1 MRYWFTSDYHF
12 GHENII
18 DWSNRP
24 FNSLDEMHE
33 TIIKRHN
40 ERVDPEDVVF
50 FLGDFCFSNNGNG
63 KLGEGT
69 TIKAPEYLKK
79 LNGKFI
85 FIEGNHDKGNGLR
98 TCIKGIFIKLGG
110 EEIWLTHQPS
120 HSSEMFRLNLVGHV
134 HEKWKRKLMDKYVM
148 VNVCVDVWDYRPV
161 EIQDILKYVKDELA
175 ELPKGL

>member
-12 GHENII
+12 GHENSI

-24 FNSLDEMHE
+24 FDSLDEMHE

-40 ERVDPEDVVF
+40 ERVHPEDIVF
-50 FLGDFCFSNNGNG
+50 FLGDFCFSHNGNG
-63 KLGEGT
+63 KTGEGT
-69 TIKAPEYLKK
+69 TVRAPEYLEK

-85 FIEGNHDKGNGLR
+85 FIEGNHDHGNGIR

-120 HSSEMFRLNLVGHV
+120 HSSDRFRLNLVGHV
-134 HEKWKRKLMDKYVM
+134 HEKWKRKLMENYVM